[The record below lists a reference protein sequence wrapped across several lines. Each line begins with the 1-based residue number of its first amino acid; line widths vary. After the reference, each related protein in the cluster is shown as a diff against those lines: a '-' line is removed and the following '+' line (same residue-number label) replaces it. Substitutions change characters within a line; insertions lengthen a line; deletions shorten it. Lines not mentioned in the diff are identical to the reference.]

1 MNLSLGPDPKL
12 TFSPLCRSLIVMNAG
27 VYLLG
32 LAGDLLKW
40 TSVSSASLLNTFALF
55 PSAVVNEGMFWTPLT
70 YMFLHAN
77 LIHLLVNMMG
87 LYLLGPDLEQAL
99 GKVRFSLL
107 YGLSGWL
114 GGIGFVGISYFLQGK
129 LHPCVGAS
137 GAIFGLLGGIV
148 ALYPKRIYVILP
160 LMIPMRASVLAVI
173 LLSTHLFF
181 IVTPYGSNVAYDVHL
196 TGGLT
201 GFMVSGGT
209 ALLHRFR
216 WRDVIPRPEIPY
228 VCVEMETLAYRIA
241 EKGPREVSPEEH
253 QRYEFLK
260 NVLRYEDVPSVEEI
274 RAHSRS

>member
-12 TFSPLCRSLIVMNAG
+12 TYSPTCRNLIVMNIG
-27 VYLLG
+27 VFLLG
-32 LAGDLLKW
+32 MLGDVLKW
-40 TSVSSASLLNTFALF
+40 TPISSASLLNTFALF
-55 PSAVVNEGMFWTPLT
+55 PAAVVHEGMFWTPLT

-77 LIHLLVNMMG
+77 LVHLGFNMMG

-99 GKVRFSLL
+99 GKVRFSVL

-114 GGIGFVGISYFLQGK
+114 GGMGFIGISYFLQGN
-129 LHPCVGAS
+129 LHPSVGAS

-148 ALYPKRIYVILP
+148 ALYSRRIYVILP

-181 IVTPYGSNVAYDVHL
+181 IVTPYGSNVAYDIHL
-196 TGGLT
+196 IGGLT
-201 GFMVSGGT
+201 GFLIAGGT

-228 VCVEMETLAYRIA
+228 VCVELETLAYRIA
-241 EKGPREVSPEEH
+241 EKGQREVSTEDH

-274 RAHSRS
+274 RAHAR